1 MPDFSFVVVAVIAF
15 TAPVLRELIP
25 WLFVPAIVLELVGGI
40 MVGPEVFDI
49 AHSSE
54 PVELFSTIGLAA
66 LLFLAGRE
74 IDVERLRGEVLER
87 GLACFALGFMIAA
100 AISAPLHEI
109 GLIKTPLLVAVILV
123 ATSLSVI
130 IVPLRD
136 EGEINTPFGQQVIAT
151 AAIAEFSSVILLSF
165 FYSNDRT
172 GPGTELIHLSAFVLL
187 AVVVFVAISRGGR
200 IKRLSGALDRLR
212 ESSAQIQTRADLA
225 LIAVVVGITAQLG
238 LETILAA
245 FTVGVIRGMTEE
257 RDEGAEQ
264 KREAVALGIFV
275 PFFFVSSGLDF
286 QLSELFATVGGVIR
300 LPVFVLALLAVHAIP
315 ALIYR
320 RTMGT
325 RMAVA
330 AGLLQAT
337 SFSFIIVATQ
347 IGLQLDA
354 MVQATAT
361 ALVGAGLISVIAFP
375 AIAFAL
381 LGDERRK
388 GQLSLG
394 EEAGFAAES
403 TRL

>member
-1 MPDFSFVVVAVIAF
+1 VPDFSFVVVAVIAF

-25 WLFVPAIVLELVGGI
+25 KLFVPAIVLELLGGI
-40 MVGPEVFDI
+40 IVGPQVFDI
-49 AHSSE
+49 AHSSQS
-54 PVELFSTIGLAA
+54 VELFSTIGLAA

-74 IDVERLRGEVLER
+74 IDVNRLRGEVLER

-100 AISAPLHEI
+100 AIAAPLQEV

-136 EGEINTPFGQQVIAT
+136 AGEVNTPFGQQVIAT
-151 AAIAEFSSVILLSF
+151 AAIAEFSSVILISF
-165 FYSNDRT
+165 FYSNERA
-172 GPGTELIHLSAFVLL
+172 GPGTEILHLSAFALL
-187 AVVVFVAISRGGR
+187 AIVVFVSVSRAGR
-200 IKRLSGALDRLR
+200 NKRLSAALVRLR

-225 LIAVVVGITAQLG
+225 LIAIVVGITSQLG
-238 LETILAA
+238 LESILAA

-286 QLSELFATVGGVIR
+286 QLDQLFATIGGVIR
-300 LPVFVLALLAVHAIP
+300 LPVFVLALLAVHVIP

-325 RMAVA
+325 RMAIA

-337 SFSFIIVATQ
+337 SFSFVIVATQ
-347 IGLQLDA
+347 IGLQLHI

-375 AIAFAL
+375 AIAFAM
-381 LGDERRK
+381 LGEQRQK

-394 EEAGFAAES
+394 EEVDFATEGGA
-403 TRL
+403 

>member
-15 TAPVLRELIP
+15 LAPLLRELIP
-25 WLFVPAIVLELVGGI
+25 WLFVPAIVLELVLGI
-40 MVGPEVFDI
+40 IVGPEVLDI
-49 AHSSE
+49 AHSSD

-74 IDVERLRGEVLER
+74 IDVERLRGAVLER

-136 EGEINTPFGQQVIAT
+136 EGEINTAFGQQVIAT
-151 AAIAEFSSVILLSF
+151 AAIAEFTSVILLSF
-165 FYSNDRT
+165 FYSNEST
-172 GPGTELIHLSAFVLL
+172 GVGEEVVHLSAFVLL
-187 AVVVFVAISRGGR
+187 AIVVFVAISQGGR
-200 IKRLSGALDRLR
+200 VRRLTTALDRLR

-225 LIAVVVGITAQLG
+225 LVAVVVGITSELG

-257 RDEGAEQ
+257 RDESSEQ

-286 QLSELFATVGGVIR
+286 QLSELFATIGGVIR
-300 LPVFVLALLAVHAIP
+300 LPVFVVALLAVHVIP
-315 ALIYR
+315 AMLYR

-325 RMAVA
+325 RMALA

-347 IGLQLDA
+347 IGLELNV

-361 ALVGAGLISVIAFP
+361 ALVGAGLISVVAFP

-394 EEAGFAAES
+394 EDVGFAAES

>member
-15 TAPVLRELIP
+15 LAPLLRELIP
-25 WLFVPAIVLELVGGI
+25 WLFVPAIVLELVLGI
-40 MVGPEVFDI
+40 VVGPQVLDI

-74 IDVERLRGEVLER
+74 IDIERLRGAVLER
-87 GLACFALGFMIAA
+87 GLACFGLGFLIAT
-100 AISAPLHEI
+100 AIAAPLHEV

-123 ATSLSVI
+123 ATSLSII

-136 EGEINTPFGQQVIAT
+136 EGEINTAFGQQVIAT
-151 AAIAEFSSVILLSF
+151 AAIAEFAAVILLSF
-165 FYSNDRT
+165 FYSNERT
-172 GPGTELIHLSAFVLL
+172 GFGTELVHLSAFALL
-187 AVVVFVAISRGGR
+187 AVVVFLTISQGARST
-200 IKRLSGALDRLR
+200 RLSQALDRLR

-225 LIAVVVGITAQLG
+225 LIAVVVGITSELG

-245 FTVGVIRGMTEE
+245 FTVGVIRGMTED
-257 RDEGAEQ
+257 RDDRLEQ

-286 QLSELFATVGGVIR
+286 QLDELFATIGGVIR
-300 LPVFVLALLAVHAIP
+300 LPVFVLALLAVHVMP
-315 ALIYR
+315 ALIYA

-325 RMAVA
+325 RKALA

-337 SFSFIIVATQ
+337 SFSFVIVATQ
-347 IGLQLDA
+347 IGLQLHI

-381 LGDERRK
+381 LREEREPPGAVAR
-388 GQLSLG
+388 G
-394 EEAGFAAES
+394 EPSAA
-403 TRL
+403 

>member
-25 WLFVPAIVLELVGGI
+25 RLFVPSIVLELVLGI
-40 MVGPEVFDI
+40 IVGPQVLGI
-49 AHSSE
+49 AHSSQA
-54 PVELFSTIGLAA
+54 VDLFSTIGLAA

-74 IDVERLRGEVLER
+74 IDVEKLRGAVLER
-87 GLACFALGFMIAA
+87 GLACLALGFLIAA
-100 AISAPLHEI
+100 ALAAPLHQV

-136 EGEINTPFGQQVIAT
+136 EGEVNTAFGQQVIAT
-151 AAIAEFSSVILLSF
+151 AAIAEFASVILLSF
-165 FYSNDRT
+165 FYSNERT
-172 GPGTELIHLSAFVLL
+172 GYGTELVHLSAFVLL
-187 AVVVFVAISRGGR
+187 AIFVFVAVSQAGR
-200 IKRLSGALDRLR
+200 STRLSEALGRLR

-225 LIAVVVGITAQLG
+225 LVAIVVGITTKLG
-238 LETILAA
+238 LESILAA

-257 RDEGAEQ
+257 RDETSDQ

-275 PFFFVSSGLDF
+275 PFFFVSSGLNF
-286 QLSELFATVGGVIR
+286 QLDELFATVGGVIR
-300 LPVFVLALLAVHAIP
+300 LPVFVLALLAVHVIP
-315 ALIYR
+315 ALLYR

-347 IGLQLDA
+347 IGLKLHI

-361 ALVGAGLISVIAFP
+361 ALVGAGLVSVIAFP
-375 AIAFAL
+375 AIAFSL
-381 LGDERRK
+381 LREVR
-388 GQLSLG
+388 G
-394 EEAGFAAES
+394 EGGGAQPEPVARGEPSAA
-403 TRL
+403 

>member
-25 WLFVPAIVLELVGGI
+25 RLFVPSIVIELVLGI
-40 MVGPEVFDI
+40 IVGPQVLGI
-49 AHSSE
+49 AHSSQA
-54 PVELFSTIGLAA
+54 VDLFSTIGLAA

-87 GLACFALGFMIAA
+87 GLACLALGFLIAA
-100 AISAPLHEI
+100 ALAAPLHQV

-136 EGEINTPFGQQVIAT
+136 EGEVNTSFGQQVIAT
-151 AAIAEFSSVILLSF
+151 AAIAEFASVILLSF
-165 FYSNDRT
+165 FYSNERS
-172 GPGTELIHLSAFVLL
+172 GYGTELVHLSAFVLL
-187 AVVVFVAISRGGR
+187 AIVVFLTVSRAGR
-200 IKRLSGALDRLR
+200 NTRLSEAMGRLR

-225 LIAVVVGITAQLG
+225 LVAIVVGITTQLG
-238 LETILAA
+238 LESILAA

-257 RDEGAEQ
+257 RDEESDQ

-275 PFFFVSSGLDF
+275 PFFFVSSGLNFHLD
-286 QLSELFATVGGVIR
+286 ELFASIGGVIR
-300 LPVFVLALLAVHAIP
+300 LPVFVLALLAVHVIP
-315 ALIYR
+315 ALLYR

-347 IGLQLDA
+347 IGLRLHI
-354 MVQATAT
+354 MVEATAT

-375 AIAFAL
+375 AIAFSL
-381 LGDERRK
+381 LREQREAEG
-388 GQLSLG
+388 GQPEPLARG
-394 EEAGFAAES
+394 EPSAA
-403 TRL
+403 

>member
-25 WLFVPAIVLELVGGI
+25 KLFVPSIVLELVMGI
-40 MVGPEVFDI
+40 IVGPQVLGI
-49 AHSSE
+49 AHSSQA
-54 PVELFSTIGLAA
+54 VKLFSTIGLAA

-74 IDVERLRGEVLER
+74 IDVGRLRGAVLER
-87 GLACFALGFMIAA
+87 GLANFALGFMIAA
-100 AISAPLHEI
+100 AIAAPLHEI

-136 EGEINTPFGQQVIAT
+136 AGEVNTAFGQQVIAT

-165 FYSNDRT
+165 FYSNERP
-172 GPGTELIHLSAFVLL
+172 GFGTEIVHLCAFGLL
-187 AVVVFVAISRGGR
+187 AIVVFVAVSRTGR
-200 IKRLSGALDRLR
+200 NKRLQEALARLR

-225 LIAVVVGITAQLG
+225 LVAIVVGITTQLG
-238 LETILAA
+238 LESILAA

-275 PFFFVSSGLDF
+275 PFFFVSSGLNFHLD
-286 QLSELFATVGGVIR
+286 QLFATVGGVIR
-300 LPVFVLALLAVHAIP
+300 LPVFVLALLAVHVVP
-315 ALIYR
+315 AMLYR

-325 RMAVA
+325 RMAIA

-337 SFSFIIVATQ
+337 SFSFVIVATQ
-347 IGLQLDA
+347 IGLQLHV
-354 MVQATAT
+354 MVEATAT

-375 AIAFAL
+375 AIAFSL
-381 LGDERRK
+381 LGDREPA
-388 GQLSLG
+388 GDAEIG
-394 EEAGFAAES
+394 EEVEFATEPGG
-403 TRL
+403 T

>member
-15 TAPVLRELIP
+15 TAPVLRELVP
-25 WLFVPAIVLELVGGI
+25 RLFVPSIVLELVLGI
-40 MVGPEVFDI
+40 IVGPQVLGI
-49 AHSSE
+49 AHSSQA
-54 PVELFSTIGLAA
+54 VDLFSTIGLAA

-74 IDVERLRGEVLER
+74 IDVPKLRGEVLER
-87 GLACFALGFMIAA
+87 ALACFALGFMIAA
-100 AISAPLHEI
+100 AIAAPLHEV

-136 EGEINTPFGQQVIAT
+136 AGEVNTAFGQQVIAT

-165 FYSNDRT
+165 FYSNERA
-172 GPGTELIHLSAFVLL
+172 GYGTELVHLSAFVLL
-187 AVVVFVAISRGGR
+187 AIVVFVAVSQGGR
-200 IKRLSGALDRLR
+200 NRRLNEALARLR

-225 LIAVVVGITAQLG
+225 LIAIVVGIASQLG
-238 LETILAA
+238 LESILAA

-257 RDEGAEQ
+257 RDEGSQQ

-286 QLSELFATVGGVIR
+286 QLDELFATVGGVIR
-300 LPVFVLALLAVHAIP
+300 LPVFVLALLAVHLIP
-315 ALIYR
+315 ALLYR

-325 RMAVA
+325 RMALA

-337 SFSFIIVATQ
+337 SFSFVIVATQ
-347 IGLQLDA
+347 IGLQLHV

-361 ALVGAGLISVIAFP
+361 ALVGAGLISVVAFP
-375 AIAFAL
+375 AIAFAIL
-381 LGDERRK
+381 RNERGDQPLPASRRTP
-388 GQLSLG
+388 S
-394 EEAGFAAES
+394 AA
-403 TRL
+403 

>member
-15 TAPVLRELIP
+15 LAPVLRELIP
-25 WLFVPAIVLELVGGI
+25 WLFVPSIVLELVGGI
-40 MVGPEVFDI
+40 IVGPQVLDI
-49 AHSSE
+49 AHSSP

-74 IDVERLRGEVLER
+74 IDVERLRGAVLER

-100 AISAPLHEI
+100 AVAAPLHEI

-136 EGEINTPFGQQVIAT
+136 AHEIDTPFGQQVIAS
-151 AAIAEFSSVILLSF
+151 AAIAEFSSVILVSF
-165 FYSNDRT
+165 FFSNERS
-172 GPGTELIHLSAFVLL
+172 GYGTEIVHLSAFVLL
-187 AVVVFVAISRGGR
+187 AVVVYVAVSRVGR
-200 IKRLSGALDRLR
+200 IERLRAALARLR

-225 LIAVVVGITAQLG
+225 LVAVVVGITSELG
-238 LETILAA
+238 LEAILAA

-257 RDEGAEQ
+257 RDERSEQ

-286 QLSELFATVGGVIR
+286 QLDELFATLGGVIR
-300 LPVFVLALLAVHAIP
+300 LPVFVLALLAVHVIP

-347 IGLQLDA
+347 IGLQLHI
-354 MVQATAT
+354 MVQSTAT
-361 ALVGAGLISVIAFP
+361 ALVGAGLISVVAFP
-375 AIAFAL
+375 AIAFAM
-381 LGDERRK
+381 LGVERRQP
-388 GQLSLG
+388 QLSLG
-394 EEAGFAAES
+394 EEAGFAA
-403 TRL
+403 RAP

>member
-1 MPDFSFVVVAVIAF
+1 LPDFSFVVVAVIAF
-15 TAPVLRELIP
+15 MAPVLRELIP
-25 WLFVPAIVLELVGGI
+25 KLFVPAIVLELVLGI
-40 MVGPEVFDI
+40 VVGPQVLDI
-49 AHSSE
+49 AHSSD

-74 IDVERLRGEVLER
+74 IDVGRLRGAVLER

-100 AISAPLHEI
+100 AIAAPLHEI

-136 EGEINTPFGQQVIAT
+136 EGEVNTPFGQQVIAT

-165 FYSNDRT
+165 FYSSERT
-172 GPGTELIHLSAFVLL
+172 GPGTELVHLSAFALL
-187 AVVVFVAISRGGR
+187 AVVVFVTVSQGAR
-200 IKRLSGALDRLR
+200 IERLSAALDRLR

-225 LIAVVVGITAQLG
+225 LVAVVVGITSELG

-257 RDEGAEQ
+257 RDEGSEQ

-286 QLSELFATVGGVIR
+286 QLDELFATIGGVIR
-300 LPVFVLALLAVHAIP
+300 LPVFVFALLAVHVIP
-315 ALIYR
+315 ALLYR

-325 RMAVA
+325 RMAIA

-337 SFSFIIVATQ
+337 SFSFVIVATE
-347 IGLQLDA
+347 IGLQLHV

-361 ALVGAGLISVIAFP
+361 ALVGAGLISVVAFP

-381 LGDERRK
+381 LGEARQK

-394 EEAGFAAES
+394 EEAGFG
-403 TRL
+403 

>member
-25 WLFVPAIVLELVGGI
+25 RLFVPSIVLELVLGI
-40 MVGPEVFDI
+40 IVGPQVLGI
-49 AHSSE
+49 AHSSQ
-54 PVELFSTIGLAA
+54 PVDLFSTIGLAA

-74 IDVERLRGEVLER
+74 IDVEKLRGAVLER
-87 GLACFALGFMIAA
+87 GLACLALGFLIAA
-100 AISAPLHEI
+100 ALAAPMHQV

-136 EGEINTPFGQQVIAT
+136 EGEVNTAFGQQVIAT
-151 AAIAEFSSVILLSF
+151 AAIAEFASVILLSF
-165 FYSNDRT
+165 FYSNERT
-172 GPGTELIHLSAFVLL
+172 GYGTELVHLSAFVLL
-187 AVVVFVAISRGGR
+187 AIVVFLAVSQAGR
-200 IKRLSGALDRLR
+200 STRLSEALGRLR

-225 LIAVVVGITAQLG
+225 LVAIVVGITTQLG
-238 LETILAA
+238 LESILAA

-257 RDEGAEQ
+257 RDEASDQ

-275 PFFFVSSGLDF
+275 PFFFVSSGLNF
-286 QLSELFATVGGVIR
+286 QLDELFATIGGVIR
-300 LPVFVLALLAVHAIP
+300 LPVFVLALLAVHLIP
-315 ALIYR
+315 ALLYR

-347 IGLQLDA
+347 IGLQLHV

-375 AIAFAL
+375 AIGFSIL
-381 LGDERRK
+381 REEREAEG
-388 GQLSLG
+388 GQPEPVARGSPS
-394 EEAGFAAES
+394 AA
-403 TRL
+403 

>member
-15 TAPVLRELIP
+15 MAPVLRELVP
-25 WLFVPAIVLELVGGI
+25 GLLVPAIVLELLLGI
-40 MVGPEVFDI
+40 FVGPQVLDI
-49 AHSSE
+49 AHSSA

-74 IDVERLRGEVLER
+74 IDVQRLRGTVLER
-87 GLACFALGFMIAA
+87 GLASLALGFMIAA
-100 AISAPLHEI
+100 AIAAPLHEI

-136 EGEINTPFGQQVIAT
+136 AGEVETPFGQQVIAS
-151 AAIAEFSSVILLSF
+151 AAIAEFAAVILLSF
-165 FYSNDRT
+165 FFSQQRA
-172 GPGTELIHLSAFVLL
+172 GPATELVHLSAFVLL
-187 AVVVFVAISRGGR
+187 AIVVFVTVTQGARSR
-200 IKRLSGALDRLR
+200 RLSAALERLR

-225 LIAVVVGITAQLG
+225 LVAVVVGITSELG

-257 RDEGAEQ
+257 RDERLEQ
-264 KREAVALGIFV
+264 KREAVALGIFI
-275 PFFFVSSGLDF
+275 PFFFVGSGLDF
-286 QLSELFATVGGVIR
+286 QLDELFATVEGVIR
-300 LPVFVLALLAVHAIP
+300 LPIFVLALLAVHLIP

-320 RTMGT
+320 RTMST
-325 RMAVA
+325 NVAVA

-337 SFSFIIVATQ
+337 SFSFVIVATQ
-347 IGLQLDA
+347 IGLQLDV

-361 ALVGAGLISVIAFP
+361 ALVGAGLISVVAFP
-375 AIAFAL
+375 ALAFAL
-381 LGDERRK
+381 LGRERR
-388 GQLSLG
+388 GQLATG
-394 EEAGFAAES
+394 GEAGLVPES

>member
-25 WLFVPAIVLELVGGI
+25 KLFVPAIVLELLGGI
-40 MVGPEVFDI
+40 IFGPQVLDI
-49 AHSSE
+49 AHSSQ

-74 IDVERLRGEVLER
+74 IDVNRLRGEVLER

-100 AISAPLHEI
+100 AIAAPLHEV

-136 EGEINTPFGQQVIAT
+136 VGEVNTPFGQQVIAT
-151 AAIAEFSSVILLSF
+151 AAIAEFSSVILISF
-165 FYSNDRT
+165 FYSNERA
-172 GPGTELIHLSAFVLL
+172 GPGTEILHLSAFALL
-187 AVVVFVAISRGGR
+187 AIVVFVSVSRAGR
-200 IKRLSGALDRLR
+200 NKRLSTAMKRLR

-225 LIAVVVGITAQLG
+225 LVAIVVGITSQLG
-238 LETILAA
+238 LESILAA

-286 QLSELFATVGGVIR
+286 QLDQLFATIGGVIR
-300 LPVFVLALLAVHAIP
+300 LPVFVFALLAVHVIP

-325 RMAVA
+325 RMAIA

-337 SFSFIIVATQ
+337 SFSFVIVATQ
-347 IGLQLDA
+347 IGLQLHI

-375 AIAFAL
+375 AIAFAM
-381 LGDERRK
+381 LGEQRQK

-394 EEAGFAAES
+394 EEVDFATEGGG
-403 TRL
+403 

>member
-15 TAPVLRELIP
+15 TAPVVRELIP
-25 WLFVPAIVLELVGGI
+25 RLFVPSIVLELVLGI
-40 MVGPEVFDI
+40 VVGPQVLDI
-49 AHSSE
+49 AHASQ
-54 PVELFSTIGLAA
+54 PVQLFSTIGLAA

-74 IDVERLRGEVLER
+74 IDVGRLRGAVLER
-87 GLACFALGFMIAA
+87 GLACFALGFLIAA
-100 AISAPLHEI
+100 AIAAPLHEV

-136 EGEINTPFGQQVIAT
+136 AGEINTGFGQQVIAT

-165 FYSNDRT
+165 FFSNERT
-172 GPGTELIHLSAFVLL
+172 GYGTELVHLSAFVLL
-187 AVVVFVAISRGGR
+187 AVVVFVSITQGGR
-200 IKRLSGALDRLR
+200 SRRLNEALARLR

-225 LIAVVVGITAQLG
+225 LVAIVVGITSQLG
-238 LETILAA
+238 LESILAA

-257 RDEGAEQ
+257 RDRGAEQ

-275 PFFFVSSGLDF
+275 PFFFVGSGLTF
-286 QLSELFATVGGVIR
+286 QLDELFATIGGVVR
-300 LPVFVLALLAVHAIP
+300 LPVFVLALLAVHLIP
-315 ALIYR
+315 AMIYR

-325 RMAVA
+325 RLAVS

-337 SFSFIIVATQ
+337 SFSFVIVATQ
-347 IGLQLDA
+347 IGLKLHV

-361 ALVGAGLISVIAFP
+361 ALVGAGLISVVAFP
-375 AIAFAL
+375 ALAFAI

-388 GQLSLG
+388 QEPSLG
-394 EEAGFAAES
+394 EEVAFAGERAGP
-403 TRL
+403 